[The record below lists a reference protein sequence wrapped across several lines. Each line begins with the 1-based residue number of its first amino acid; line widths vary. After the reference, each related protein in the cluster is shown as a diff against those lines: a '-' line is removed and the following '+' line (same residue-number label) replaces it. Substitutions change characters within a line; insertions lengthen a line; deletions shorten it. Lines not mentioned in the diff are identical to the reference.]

1 MGIGLA
7 MAEHMP
13 EEILPPAASLHSVF
27 VEEAARMLGLSRRTV
42 YYRIREGRLRTM
54 RTRCGSQRVL
64 LESIEGLMR
73 EEAAKRRARTVR
85 TLRTLPTLPTLPS
98 EAEPLAL
105 QIESLA

>member
-85 TLRTLPTLPTLPS
+85 IRTLPPLPTLPS